1 MRETADGRAYDGAH
15 AALSDDV
22 SVDLGGISRRLWAK
36 KWLLLAVPLLA
47 TLVAFLVL
55 QVVEPRYRA
64 QADLYFKGGDDVL
77 SSGAGETAQAMARAL
92 DEQGIASQVEMLKSR
107 RIARAV
113 IERFDLLARP
123 EFNPDES
130 ASPFGGLKELL
141 GRKRR
146 ERRSSDAERV
156 LETYFDKLKV
166 YQANRARV
174 VSVQFSST
182 DPKLAADMPNAI
194 TREYLAM
201 QRSLKRGAGPEELES
216 LRKELAA
223 IKARLEEAEAAV
235 SAARERGDVYDG
247 QNSNLA
253 TQELSELVTELSRQR
268 SRRAQ
273 LEARAEAIS
282 RALASGSLSSA
293 PGISDAPLIQRL
305 RERQANL
312 NSQIAEL
319 STTLLPGHPRIRSLR
334 SQVGNLRRQIR
345 LEARTI
351 LRGLQQDAAIAAER
365 ERALVR
371 ERDAAKA
378 EATRMRGETVK
389 VAALEREAQAQRQLY
404 NTYLLRFN
412 EAESR
417 LNREFVSSDA
427 VVFSDARTPAE
438 PYFPKPVPILG
449 GTFFGTFLLMVV
461 GIVAVGLGRAA
472 SAPLPAP
479 APAHRVPAPAP
490 ARRADTRP
498 SADRAV
504 APEAREDEP
513 AEPVAVPPA
522 PAAPPL
528 VPDLGSLDST
538 PVEAAPRDPENG
550 VIPTA
555 RTLALFG
562 RARLVFLTPGD
573 VGGEGGAQA
582 TLALGRELVEN
593 GSAAIVVDLSGSA
606 GVSQVTRLRRT
617 RGLGDLIAGTADFG
631 SAVHA
636 APGGKVH
643 VMPVGL
649 TPIED
654 AAALR
659 DALPDLLNAL
669 EAAYD
674 FVLVDCGRADL
685 HAIRQVSNEMT
696 VLVVNAPDGETRA
709 VREAVR
715 MAKRRG
721 HDEPLILT
729 PESES
734 A

>member
-77 SSGAGETAQAMARAL
+77 SSGAGETAQATARAL

-146 ERRSSDAERV
+146 ERRSSDAEQV

-182 DPKLAADMPNAI
+182 DPKLAADIPNAV

-235 SAARERGDVYDG
+235 GTAREQGDVYDG

-472 SAPLPAP
+472 STPL
-479 APAHRVPAPAP
+479 PAPAP
-490 ARRADTRP
+490 ARRADARP

-513 AEPVAVPPA
+513 AEPVALPLA

-528 VPDLGSLDST
+528 VPDLGSLDPT
-538 PVEAAPRDPENG
+538 PVEPAPRDPENG

-573 VGGEGGAQA
+573 VGGEGGEGGAQA

-631 SAVHA
+631 AAVHA
-636 APGGKVH
+636 APGGKLH

-659 DALPDLLNAL
+659 DALPELLNAL

-729 PESES
+729 PESEN